1 MIHPPFEDPTVR
13 NFLVDSVDGQ
23 SETFRRWGFPPTRV
37 LILYNACGF
46 RCFFCASGG
55 TSERD
60 DADRTGWSQIVRH
73 LSKARPEEEGRLIIA
88 GNEPLLHPDFER
100 ILRLAGEQGF
110 THIHLMT
117 SGTWLANSRDLERWV
132 RAGLRSVAVPV
143 YALTSALHDEVVGA
157 EAHRRLFAGLDLAK
171 ASGVTVHLHTLALR
185 RTFSELLPLAQ
196 LAQSRWGS
204 VLSVAPLREKEGQFD
219 WRADAMNLVEVNE
232 WVESLPEGAPIRLVG
247 FPHCVGRGW
256 PRGAAPSIS
265 VYFMTQGR
273 TFGASCERCLD
284 RTDCPGVV
292 EAFIRYH
299 GERGIVPR

>member
-1 MIHPPFEDPTVR
+1 MPSHRPSTMRWWEPRLTVVC
-13 NFLVDSVDGQ
+13 LPDW
-23 SETFRRWGFPPTRV
+23 TWRRHRESRFIFTRWP
-37 LILYNACGF
+37 
-46 RCFFCASGG
+46 SD
-55 TSERD
+55 ERF
-60 DADRTGWSQIVRH
+60 Q
-73 LSKARPEEEGRLIIA
+73 
-88 GNEPLLHPDFER
+88 
-100 ILRLAGEQGF
+100 
-110 THIHLMT
+110 
-117 SGTWLANSRDLERWV
+117 
-132 RAGLRSVAVPV
+132 
-143 YALTSALHDEVVGA
+143 
-157 EAHRRLFAGLDLAK
+157 
-171 ASGVTVHLHTLALR
+171 
-185 RTFSELLPLAQ
+185 LLPLAQ